1 MSYNLENKA
10 ERFFMA
16 KLYIFLILIF
26 ITVIGLFA
34 VENKEPIIL
43 KIPFSSYYEMSK
55 IALILISISF
65 GAFFIFIVFFIRDT
79 AGLINKIQIQKRHK
93 KEEKIKEYYAKALN
107 AIMRDKTSE
116 AKEALQ
122 EILNEEPEHIDAL
135 IRLGDIAIKEED
147 FKTALKYYKKAYEFD
162 PKNIIPLLSLED
174 MMEKMNDN
182 ELALKYIDQIL
193 SLEPDNLLAHYKM
206 RNILE
211 KMEKWEKLINIQKKI
226 IKMVSNSKKLE
237 EENKLIGYSYEYGRV
252 NLEQGNLENAE
263 RIFSTLIKSHPNF
276 IPSYLGMVEVLISK
290 GELEEAI
297 NLIEKAYFEHKSK
310 IFLIRLEDLLISIG
324 NPKKLIQFYIKA
336 INESPNDN
344 ELKMLLGRLYYR
356 LEMIDD
362 AIDILDSIDTAAY
375 TNPKLYCIKG
385 YLYLRRNQTLKALSS
400 FKELCPEN
408 RISSIN
414 YSCKVCK
421 SQFEEWTGRCS
432 KCGSWNSF
440 QVDFR
445 GCEFI
450 K

>member
-1 MSYNLENKA
+1 
-10 ERFFMA
+10 MA

-440 QVDFR
+440 QIDFR

>member
-1 MSYNLENKA
+1 
-10 ERFFMA
+10 MA

-26 ITVIGLFA
+26 ITIIGLFA
-34 VENKEPIIL
+34 VENKESIIL

-55 IALILISISF
+55 IALILISVSF

-79 AGLINKIQIQKRHK
+79 VGLINKIQTQKRQK
-93 KEEKIKEYYAKALN
+93 REEKIKEYYAKALN

-193 SLEPDNLLAHYKM
+193 SIEPDNLLAHYKM

-211 KMEKWEKLINIQKKI
+211 KMEKWEELINIQKKI

-310 IFLIRLEDLLISIG
+310 ILLIRLEDLLISIG
-324 NPKKLIQFYIKA
+324 DPKRLIQSYIKA

-362 AIDILDSIDTAAY
+362 AMDILDSIDTAVY

-432 KCGSWNSF
+432 KCGDWNSF

-445 GCEFI
+445 GCELI

>member
-1 MSYNLENKA
+1 
-10 ERFFMA
+10 MA
-16 KLYIFLILIF
+16 KLFIFLMLIF
-26 ITVIGLFA
+26 ITIIGLFA
-34 VENKEPIIL
+34 LENKESIIL
-43 KIPFSSYYEMSK
+43 KIPFSSAYEMPK

-79 AGLINKIQIQKRHK
+79 IGLINKIQIQKRQK
-93 KEEKIKEYYAKALN
+93 REEKIKEYYAKALN

-193 SLEPDNLLAHYKM
+193 SIEPDNLLAHYKM

-211 KMEKWEKLINIQKKI
+211 KLEKWEELINVQKKI
-226 IKMVSNSKKLE
+226 IKMVSNTIKKQE
-237 EENKLIGYSYEYGRV
+237 EENRLIGYSYEYGRV
-252 NLEQGNLENAE
+252 NLEQGNLEDAE
-263 RIFSTLIKSHPNF
+263 RIFSTLIKSHPTF

-290 GELEEAI
+290 GEIEDAI

-310 IFLIRLEDLLISIG
+310 ILLIRLEDLLISIG
-324 NPKKLIQFYIKA
+324 DPKRLIQLYIKA

-362 AIDILDSIDTAAY
+362 AIDILESIDTAVY
-375 TNPKLYCIKG
+375 TNPKLHCIKG
-385 YLYLRRNQTLKALSS
+385 YLYLRRNQTSKALSS

-408 RISSIN
+408 KISSIN
-414 YSCKVCK
+414 YSCNICK
-421 SQFEEWTGRCS
+421 YQFEEWIGRCS
-432 KCGSWNSF
+432 NCGAWNSF
-440 QVDFR
+440 QLDFR
-445 GCEFI
+445 SCEHI

>member
-1 MSYNLENKA
+1 
-10 ERFFMA
+10 MA

-362 AIDILDSIDTAAY
+362 AMDILDSIDTAAY

-432 KCGSWNSF
+432 KCGFWNSF

>member
-1 MSYNLENKA
+1 
-10 ERFFMA
+10 MA

-324 NPKKLIQFYIKA
+324 DPKRLIQSYIKA

>member
-1 MSYNLENKA
+1 
-10 ERFFMA
+10 MA

-362 AIDILDSIDTAAY
+362 AMDILDSIDTAAY

-440 QVDFR
+440 QIDFR

>member
-362 AIDILDSIDTAAY
+362 AMDILDSIDTAAY